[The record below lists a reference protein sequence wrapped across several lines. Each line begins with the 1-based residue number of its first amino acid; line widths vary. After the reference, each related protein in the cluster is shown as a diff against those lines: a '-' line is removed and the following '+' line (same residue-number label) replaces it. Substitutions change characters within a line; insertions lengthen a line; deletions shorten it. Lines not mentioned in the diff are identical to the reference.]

1 MHFLA
6 RVPVRGRR
14 RRRGGCGRNV
24 FPGLGSNRDWCALL
38 FHRFRLALGTRS
50 VGGLRG
56 GGRPGRVARAVHRR
70 DHRSDRGAL
79 ALLELDLIEN
89 AFFKRLQH
97 HVGLVGFDL
106 RDWFAMVDGVPGMLK
121 PPDNLAFFHRIGE
134 LGHYNF
140 VAHGWLFPTAWPVA
154 AARYIISSAA
164 LTMSPELGRTA
175 CSSLAL

>member
-1 MHFLA
+1 MQFLA

-24 FPGLGSNRDWCALL
+24 FSGLRSNRDWCALL
-38 FHRFRLALGTRS
+38 FHRFRLALGTWS
-50 VGGLRG
+50 VGGFR
-56 GGRPGRVARAVHRR
+56 RRSRRVTRAAHRR

-79 ALLELDLIEN
+79 AFLEFDLIEN
-89 AFFKRLQH
+89 AFRKRLQH

-121 PPDNLAFFHRIGE
+121 PPDNFAFFHRIGE